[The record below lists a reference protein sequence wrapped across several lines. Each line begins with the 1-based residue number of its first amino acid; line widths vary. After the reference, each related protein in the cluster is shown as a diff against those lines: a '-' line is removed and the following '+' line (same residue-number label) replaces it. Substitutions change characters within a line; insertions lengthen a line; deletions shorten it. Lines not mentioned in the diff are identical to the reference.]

1 MAVLQKIRNR
11 GVLLVSAIAIALFLF
26 VIGDLLRGGE
36 GLINQSR
43 QTVGEI
49 NGESVGVQD
58 FQNLYE
64 DMQNYQRIAQQ
75 KSSFS
80 EEESNQIKDM
90 AWQSYVQE
98 QLISKECKALGL
110 TVTDDEVAE
119 IIRNGA
125 SQMLQVPIFT
135 NQQGRYDYS
144 IVQQFLAEYKN
155 LKDNGQQVPETYES
169 IYKYYIFV
177 QKQIRSQFL
186 ASKYQNLLGHLILSN
201 PVSAKQNFDARQQE
215 SSILLASVPFSSV
228 KDEDVKVSDQELKDK
243 YNAEK
248 EKYRQYVET
257 RDAKIIDVSIVAS
270 DKDRKALEDE
280 MQKAY
285 ADLAAA
291 ATNDAAGNVTRQ
303 NTSLVPYTN
312 LLKGKDA
319 FPQMIQN
326 VLGGDSASL
335 AVGSTTQPKYD
346 ALTNTYYSV
355 KLLEKATQADSV
367 LFRQLL
373 VTGKDQADIKAKAD
387 SIVNALNAGA
397 KFKEVAKKYGQ
408 AGDSA
413 WIATAQY
420 QQAQMDADN
429 ISFVQKLYSMQPGEN
444 QKLTF
449 TNGNTVVLQVMKQTN
464 PIVKYNVAALVKEL
478 RFSDETYNTEYN
490 KFSSFIAANPSLQ
503 QIEANAAKAG
513 YTVRPVESVTASLHN
528 IARIHDT
535 SDAVKWLF
543 DEAKEG
549 DISQLYECGDNDH
562 LLLVA
567 LTGVTN
573 EGYAPFD
580 KVKDL
585 LKQQVTD
592 EKKAEKI
599 LADASKVK
607 DMNAAKKLKGVV
619 VDSVNHV
626 SFANPAF
633 VRATMSSEP
642 IVSGLASKTAKGQF
656 AGPAK
661 GQNGVF
667 MLQVLDKTKSSTKY
681 DEKAQL
687 LQDQQADM
695 RMIAQNIM
703 NDLYMKANVKDQ
715 RYKFF

>member
-80 EEESNQIKDM
+80 EEETNQIKDM

-98 QLISKECKALGL
+98 QLIGEECAALGL

-125 SQMLQVPIFT
+125 SQMLQVPIFM

-169 IYKYYIFV
+169 IYKYYLFV
-177 QKQIRSQFL
+177 QRQIRSQFL
-186 ASKYQNLLGHLILSN
+186 SSKYQNLLGHLILSN
-201 PVSAKQNFDARQQE
+201 PVSAKQNFESRQQE
-215 SSILLASVPFSSV
+215 SSILLASVPFSTV
-228 KDEDVKVSDQELKDK
+228 KDEDVEVSDQELKDK
-243 YNAEK
+243 YNADK

-280 MQKAY
+280 MQQAY
-285 ADLAAA
+285 TELAAA
-291 ATNDAAGNVTRQ
+291 TTNDAAGNVTRQ
-303 NTSLVPYTN
+303 NTSLIPYTN
-312 LLKGKDA
+312 VMKAKDA
-319 FPQMIQN
+319 FPQMVQD

-367 LFRQLL
+367 LFRQIV

-397 KFKEVAKKYGQ
+397 DFKSIAKNYAQK
-408 AGDSA
+408 GDSA

-429 ISFVQKLYSMQPGEN
+429 ISFVQKLYAMQPGEN

-449 TNGNTVVLQVMKQTN
+449 TNGNTVVLQVMKQAN

-478 RFSDETYNTEYN
+478 RFSDETYNAEYN
-490 KFSSFIAANPSLQ
+490 KFSSFIAANPTLQ

-513 YTVRPVESVTASLHN
+513 YTVRPVENVTASMHN

-543 DEAKEG
+543 DEAKKG
-549 DISQLYECGDNDH
+549 DVSQLYECGDNDH

-567 LTGVTN
+567 LTDVTK

-599 LADASKVK
+599 LANASKVK
-607 DMNAAKKLKGVV
+607 DMNAAKQLQGAV

-642 IVSGLASKTAKGQF
+642 IVSALAAKTAKGQF

-667 MLQVLDKTKSSTKY
+667 MLQVLDKTKSSAKY

-687 LQDQQADM
+687 LQDQQTNM

-703 NDLYMKANVKDQ
+703 NDLYLKANVKDL

>member
-80 EEESNQIKDM
+80 EEETNQIKDM

-98 QLISKECKALGL
+98 QLIGEECAALGL

-125 SQMLQVPIFT
+125 SQMLQVPIFM

-169 IYKYYIFV
+169 IYKYYLFV
-177 QKQIRSQFL
+177 QRQIRSQFL
-186 ASKYQNLLGHLILSN
+186 SSKYQNLLGHLILSN
-201 PVSAKQNFDARQQE
+201 PVSAKQNFESRQQE
-215 SSILLASVPFSSV
+215 SSILLASVPFSTV
-228 KDEDVKVSDQELKDK
+228 KDEDVEVSDQELKDK
-243 YNAEK
+243 YNADK

-280 MQKAY
+280 MQQAY
-285 ADLAAA
+285 AELAAA
-291 ATNDAAGNVTRQ
+291 TTNDAAGNVTRQ
-303 NTSLVPYTN
+303 NTSLIPYTN
-312 LLKGKDA
+312 VMKAKDA
-319 FPQMIQN
+319 FPQMVQD

-367 LFRQLL
+367 LFRQIV

-397 KFKEVAKKYGQ
+397 DFKSIAKNYAQK
-408 AGDSA
+408 GDSA

-429 ISFVQKLYSMQPGEN
+429 ISFVQKLYAMQPGEN

-449 TNGNTVVLQVMKQTN
+449 TNGNTVVIQVMKQAN

-478 RFSDETYNTEYN
+478 RFSDETYNAEYN
-490 KFSSFIAANPSLQ
+490 KFSSFIAANPTLQ

-513 YTVRPVESVTASLHN
+513 YTVRPVENVTASMHN

-543 DEAKEG
+543 DEAKKG
-549 DISQLYECGDNDH
+549 DVSQLYECGDNDH

-567 LTGVTN
+567 LTDVTK

-599 LADASKVK
+599 LANASKVK
-607 DMNAAKKLKGVV
+607 DINAAKQLQGAV

-642 IVSGLASKTAKGQF
+642 IVSALAAKTAKGQF

-667 MLQVLDKTKSSTKY
+667 MLQVLDKTKSSAKY

-687 LQDQQADM
+687 LQDQQTNM

-703 NDLYMKANVKDQ
+703 NDLYLKANVKDL